1 MQTVK
6 KFLLSLTTVA
16 SCAAAFAQES
26 MMTSV
31 SPQRL
36 QTLIETARANYPRYV
51 AAAARVRAAEAAV
64 QRVKWNYAEALNFNY
79 LYAPNATIP
88 INGDTRNLF
97 QGYQIGVYLNAGRLL
112 QTPAQ
117 TRQAREEVNIA
128 RAEQGVTEAGLEAEV
143 KARYYRYVMQ
153 QSLLKVRNQAVVD
166 ADNSQRDIKYKYEKG
181 ETSFVNYNQIS
192 ITYAQQVADKLTAE
206 RDLLIAKSSLEELL
220 GRPLEDVK

>member
-1 MQTVK
+1 MK
-6 KFLLSLTTVA
+6 KLLLTLITIA
-16 SCAAAFAQES
+16 SCATAIAQES

-36 QTLIETARANYPRYV
+36 QSLIETARANYPRYQAV
-51 AAAARVRAAEAAV
+51 AARVRAAEAAV

-79 LYAPNATIP
+79 LYAPNATFP
-88 INGDTRNLF
+88 INGDSRNFL